1 MVAHTKRPH
10 ANRPRVLV
18 IAHRIDREG
27 QGMERLHARL
37 AELMSSRYEVHVLVG
52 AIDAH
57 TAQFVTVHQVP
68 LIERPIPLRFVM
80 FCILA
85 SIRLV
90 WLAKNMNVLHSCGA
104 IVVNRV
110 DVVSVHLCQAAV
122 VEANGGHLMPST
134 GSLIRRLNTGALKAL
149 ALHLERF
156 AFRTHTKTLA
166 AAVSERGLEELATFY
181 PMTPRALTE
190 NGVDGE
196 VFYPDVENRIATRAL
211 LNLGDKDFV
220 QLLVGGDWTL
230 RGVELA
236 IASLTELPE
245 NVTLLIVG
253 RGDRIRMEA
262 LCSSLG
268 VGNRVRF
275 LGVRN
280 DLTDL
285 YRAADVLIQMSAY
298 ETFSLV
304 LVEAALSGLALVS
317 TDVGVATWLCG
328 EDQSGGLLIERS
340 SEALAAGVAF
350 VMEHQEVSRNR
361 AEVAERRAQ
370 RFTLNHLVD
379 QVEKVYEQIL
389 DAQ

>member
-1 MVAHTKRPH
+1 MIARRKLPRS
-10 ANRPRVLV
+10 NRPRVLV

-37 AELMSSRYEVHVLVG
+37 AELLSSRYEVHVLVG

-57 TAQFVTVHQVP
+57 TAQFVTVHKVP

-85 SIRLV
+85 SIRLIS
-90 WLAKNMNVLHSCGA
+90 LAKHMNVLHSCGA
-104 IVVNRV
+104 IVLNRV

-122 VEANGGHLMPST
+122 VEANGGYLMPST

-156 AFRTHTKTLA
+156 AFRSRWETLA

-181 PMTPRALTE
+181 PMTPRVLTE

-196 VFYPDVENRIATRAL
+196 VFHPDVENRIATRAL
-211 LNLGDKDFV
+211 LNLGDSDFA

-236 IASLTELPE
+236 IASLIELPE
-245 NVTLLIVG
+245 TVKFFIVG
-253 RGDRIRMEA
+253 RGDRVRMEA

-268 VGNRVRF
+268 VGDRVRF
-275 LGVRN
+275 LGVRS
-280 DLTDL
+280 DLADL

-317 TDVGVATWLCG
+317 TNVGVAAGLCG
-328 EDQSGGLLIERS
+328 EDHSGGLLIERS
-340 SEALAAGVAF
+340 SQALASGVTF
-350 VMEHQEVSRNR
+350 VMEHQELSHQR
-361 AEVAERRAQ
+361 AEVAQRRAQ

-379 QVEKVYEQIL
+379 QVNHVYEQIL
-389 DAQ
+389 DAR

>member
-1 MVAHTKRPH
+1 
-10 ANRPRVLV
+10 
-18 IAHRIDREG
+18 
-27 QGMERLHARL
+27 
-37 AELMSSRYEVHVLVG
+37 
-52 AIDAH
+52 
-57 TAQFVTVHQVP
+57 
-68 LIERPIPLRFVM
+68 
-80 FCILA
+80 
-85 SIRLV
+85 
-90 WLAKNMNVLHSCGA
+90 
-104 IVVNRV
+104 
-110 DVVSVHLCQAAV
+110 
-122 VEANGGHLMPST
+122 
-134 GSLIRRLNTGALKAL
+134 
-149 ALHLERF
+149 
-156 AFRTHTKTLA
+156 
-166 AAVSERGLEELATFY
+166 
-181 PMTPRALTE
+181 
-190 NGVDGE
+190 
-196 VFYPDVENRIATRAL
+196 
-211 LNLGDKDFV
+211 
-220 QLLVGGDWTL
+220 
-230 RGVELA
+230 
-236 IASLTELPE
+236 
-245 NVTLLIVG
+245 
-253 RGDRIRMEA
+253 MEA